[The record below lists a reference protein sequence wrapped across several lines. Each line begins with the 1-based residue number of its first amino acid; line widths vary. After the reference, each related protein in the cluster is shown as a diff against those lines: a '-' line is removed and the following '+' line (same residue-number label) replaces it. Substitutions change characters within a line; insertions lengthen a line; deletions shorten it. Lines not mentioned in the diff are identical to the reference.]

1 MSLLSYLRT
10 FVLRSLLTAL
20 IALRALRRNKLRSTL
35 TALGIIIG
43 VASVV
48 AMVAVGNGAQARIE
62 SQVAA
67 LGQNMLTVFAG
78 SRRTSGV
85 NAGLGSASTITLADA
100 RALAREVTD
109 VVAVSP
115 EVSTTAQAIANGRN
129 WQTSLVGEAPD
140 YLKIRDWKLAAGAM
154 FTERE
159 VRSAAKVAILGSK
172 TSRELFG
179 PLNPVG
185 QTVRVKNIPF
195 VIIGL
200 LASKGAGLGGQNQD
214 DRILI
219 PYTTAMK
226 RITGERYLRSVNLQ
240 ITSAARMEAAQD
252 QITSLLRQRHRLTA
266 GRDDDF
272 NIFNQKEIAD
282 TVGSISKV
290 ITLLLG
296 AIAGISLLVGGIGIM
311 NIMLVSVTERTREI
325 GIRIAVGAQP
335 GDIRRQFLIEAITL
349 SLLGGLI
356 GVLAGVGASRLIGV
370 VADFKAIVSTGSIL
384 LAFGVSSV
392 IGIFF
397 GFYPAH
403 KAAALNPI
411 DALRYE

>member
-1 MSLLSYLRT
+1 MLLIRYFWTFLLRPA
-10 FVLRSLLTAL
+10 LTAL
-20 IALRALRRNKLRSTL
+20 IALRALRRNKLRSSL

-43 VASVV
+43 VGSVV

-67 LGQNMLTVFAG
+67 LGQNLLTVFAG
-78 SRRTSGV
+78 SRRSGGV
-85 NAGLGSASTITLADA
+85 NTGLGSASTITLADA
-100 RALAREVTD
+100 DAIAREVTD
-109 VVAVSP
+109 VAAVSP
-115 EVSTTAQAIANGRN
+115 EVSSSAQAIANGRN
-129 WQTSLVGEAPD
+129 WSTTIVGESLD
-140 YLKIRDWKLAAGAM
+140 YLKIRDWKLASGSM
-154 FTERE
+154 FTGRE
-159 VRSAAKVAILGSK
+159 VRAAAKVAIIGSK
-172 TSRELFG
+172 TANQLFG

-200 LASKGAGLGGQNQD
+200 LESKGAGMGGQNQD
-214 DRILI
+214 DRIII

-226 RITGERYLRSVNLQ
+226 RITGERYLRSINLQ
-240 ITSAARMEAAQD
+240 IASASRMEAAQQ
-252 QITSLLRQRHRLTA
+252 QITSLLRQRHRLSA
-266 GRDDDF
+266 GKDDDF

-335 GDIRRQFLIEAITL
+335 GDIRLQFLIEAITL

-356 GVLAGVGASRLIGV
+356 GVLCGVGASRLVAV

-403 KAAALNPI
+403 KAASLDPI
-411 DALRYE
+411 VALRYE